1 MLLYWNKIKKT
12 VWYSDK
18 EVEYNRFTFFNN
30 FLIRCFE
37 IYVNKQN
44 GGWNT
49 YLLNA
54 GMWNDDIAY
63 LKKKP
68 NNNFKFKRCFVN
80 HFMLILYIVFLSDSL
95 NKMYRKLPK
104 QIANWDSLPSRVSQL
119 QCKGKPQN
127 PLAIGTDHMLY
138 QRILINTVKFSLY
151 MSLWNIIGFWRTIRN
166 CNLKKKILK

>member
-1 MLLYWNKIKKT
+1 MSTSKTAAEILICSTLACEMTILPILKKT
-12 VWYSDK
+12 
-18 EVEYNRFTFFNN
+18 
-30 FLIRCFE
+30 
-37 IYVNKQN
+37 
-44 GGWNT
+44 
-49 YLLNA
+49 
-54 GMWNDDIAY
+54 
-63 LKKKP
+63 

-166 CNLKKKILK
+166 CNFKKKKY

>member
-1 MLLYWNKIKKT
+1 MSTSKTAAEILICSTLACEMTILPIKK
-12 VWYSDK
+12 
-18 EVEYNRFTFFNN
+18 
-30 FLIRCFE
+30 
-37 IYVNKQN
+37 KQ
-44 GGWNT
+44 
-49 YLLNA
+49 
-54 GMWNDDIAY
+54 
-63 LKKKP
+63 P

-166 CNLKKKILK
+166 CNLKKKNTKIARRLFKTLRCVC

>member
-18 EVEYNRFTFFNN
+18 EVEYNRFTFFSTV
-30 FLIRCFE
+30 FLSGVLK
-37 IYVNKQN
+37 YVNKQN
-44 GGWNT
+44 GGWYT

-63 LKKKP
+63 FKRKP

-166 CNLKKKILK
+166 CNLKKKY